1 MKSLLIA
8 VLVIFQCISA
18 YSPLKSSSLKFR
30 SQSVGYNRL
39 GLSSTNSNFQ
49 FNAKDLLISDCKG
62 LTRGEINEFV
72 LQLEK
77 QNPTSDPAYSPLVNG
92 VWEVLTTG
100 IASPG
105 MIGFQAIKAL
115 PGDFIDASDVTIT
128 ISSAAPR
135 VKAETFVKIGFSKIN
150 VSIITNIVAKSGLRL
165 TETYESGKIG
175 VLDVPLTN
183 INLFTRDLLITYLDE
198 DLLIARDPLGT
209 PEILRRKDYSA
220 VRPDGGDSSSQ
231 TEIPSA

>member
-72 LQLEK
+72 LQVRTTFRS
-77 QNPTSDPAYSPLVNG
+77 QYSL
-92 VWEVLTTG
+92 
-100 IASPG
+100 
-105 MIGFQAIKAL
+105 
-115 PGDFIDASDVTIT
+115 
-128 ISSAAPR
+128 
-135 VKAETFVKIGFSKIN
+135 
-150 VSIITNIVAKSGLRL
+150 
-165 TETYESGKIG
+165 
-175 VLDVPLTN
+175 
-183 INLFTRDLLITYLDE
+183 
-198 DLLIARDPLGT
+198 
-209 PEILRRKDYSA
+209 
-220 VRPDGGDSSSQ
+220 
-231 TEIPSA
+231 